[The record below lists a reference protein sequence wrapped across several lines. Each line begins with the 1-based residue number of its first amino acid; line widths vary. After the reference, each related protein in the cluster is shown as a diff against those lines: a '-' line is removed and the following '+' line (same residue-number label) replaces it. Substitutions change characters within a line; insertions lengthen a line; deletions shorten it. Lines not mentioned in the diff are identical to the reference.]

1 MTDSKDG
8 GWFPDS
14 FSGSKTKPVGGWIS
28 TPLKNISQ
36 NGNLRQIGVK
46 INNVWNHHP
55 ENDHILVGS
64 WCLKMLRIKIAPTKK
79 TFLVWDLFKTP
90 SRNFQTT
97 TTDFGAIFFVVWV
110 VVSKKIIHF
119 KVEIQR
125 TPTVPPSTFE
135 ANTAT
140 VASAS
145 TLGRWLKG
153 SWKKSKTWHP
163 YKVGP
168 CYL

>member
-1 MTDSKDG
+1 
-8 GWFPDS
+8 
-14 FSGSKTKPVGGWIS
+14 
-28 TPLKNISQ
+28 
-36 NGNLRQIGVK
+36 
-46 INNVWNHHP
+46 
-55 ENDHILVGS
+55 
-64 WCLKMLRIKIAPTKK
+64 MLRIKIAPTKK

-97 TTDFGAIFFVVWV
+97 TTDFAAIFFVVWV

-145 TLGRWLKG
+145 TLGR
-153 SWKKSKTWHP
+153 
-163 YKVGP
+163 
-168 CYL
+168 